1 MSDASTPE
9 KAPEVGFDELEEARK
24 QGAVVVDVR
33 ERDEY
38 EKAHLPGVRL
48 IPMSE
53 LQERWGEIPTEERVY
68 LICQGGARSLNAATA
83 LRQAGVD
90 AVSVAGGTGGWQ
102 KDGRP
107 VESGPP
113 PA

>member
-1 MSDASTPE
+1 MSAAEE
-9 KAPEVGFDELEEARK
+9 KAPEVGFDELEEARQ
-24 QGAVVVDVR
+24 QGSTVVDVR

-38 EKAHLPGVRL
+38 ERVHVPGVKL

-53 LQERWGEIPTEERVY
+53 LQERWQEIPAGERVY
-68 LICQGGARSLNAATA
+68 VICQGGGRSLTAATA

-113 PA
+113 AE

>member
-1 MSDASTPE
+1 MEEPG
-9 KAPEVGFDELEEARK
+9 KAPEVGFGELEQARE
-24 QGAVVVDVR
+24 QGAFVLDVR

-38 EKAHLPGVRL
+38 EKAHVPGVRL

-53 LQERWGEIPTEERVY
+53 LQERWEEIPAGGRVY
-68 LICQGGARSLNAATA
+68 VICQGGGRSLNAATA
-83 LRQAGVD
+83 LRQMGVD

-102 KDGRP
+102 KEGRP

-113 PA
+113 PP

>member
-1 MSDASTPE
+1 MSDGSTPE
-9 KAPEVGFDELEEARK
+9 KAPEVGFDELEQAR
-24 QGAVVVDVR
+24 QRGALVVDVR

-38 EKAHLPGVRL
+38 EKAHLSGVRL

-53 LQERWGEIPTEERVY
+53 LQERWQEIPTDEKVY
-68 LICQGGARSLNAATA
+68 VICQGGGRSLNAATA

-90 AVSVAGGTGGWQ
+90 AVSVAGGTGRWQ
-102 KDGRP
+102 KEGRP

-113 PA
+113 AE

>member
-1 MSDASTPE
+1 MTDAAVPE
-9 KAPEVGFDELEEARK
+9 KAPEVGFDELEAALRDGK
-24 QGAVVVDVR
+24 VVVDVR

-38 EKAHLPGVRL
+38 ERAHVAGVRL

-53 LQERWGEIPTEERVY
+53 LQQRWEEIPSDDRVY
-68 LICQGGARSLNAATA
+68 VICQGGGRSLNAATA

-90 AVSVAGGTGGWQ
+90 AVSVAGGTGGWA
-102 KDGRP
+102 KEGRP

-113 PA
+113 AE